1 MAKKEKRIQ
10 HRTELLQSI
19 TYDIVMPMRRIETI
33 KTVDADLLNI
43 SNSGVCIKTKWAN
56 ETGSVVRLKLPHHG
70 TDILVPSLAEVK
82 WVSPAND
89 KFKMGLQFL
98 M

>member
-43 SNSGVCIKTKWAN
+43 SNSGVCIKTK
-56 ETGSVVRLKLPHHG
+56 
-70 TDILVPSLAEVK
+70 
-82 WVSPAND
+82 
-89 KFKMGLQFL
+89 
-98 M
+98 